1 MYSAVPYRAVVF
13 NMLMHNLQ
21 HANIVSVPTMMNAC
35 SCTACAAIVFFP
47 ELSRQLQIRRLPS
60 NMHNRT

>member
-35 SCTACAAIVFFP
+35 SCTAVVFFP
-47 ELSRQLQIRRLPS
+47 AMPQQLQIWLLLQ

>member
-35 SCTACAAIVFFP
+35 SVHCFVFFP
-47 ELSRQLQIRRLPS
+47 GLSRQLQIRRLPS